1 MNEEHIQIVA
11 LQICNAIDEKILL
24 LGERDD
30 EIVSE
35 VENDTQSFEL
45 VEAADDEGEIQSHD
59 LQLDIELV
67 QESSDEVN
75 LNQQEEHNYTT
86 LELNAKR
93 FL

>member
-35 VENDTQSFEL
+35 VENDTQSFEI
-45 VEAADDEGEIQSHD
+45 VEAADDQAEVQSHD
-59 LQLDIELV
+59 S
-67 QESSDEVN
+67 QESSD
-75 LNQQEEHNYTT
+75 
-86 LELNAKR
+86 
-93 FL
+93 